1 MGVTFLAQP
10 AELKPDPPKEGE
22 ALREQPGAGFNKF
35 LAVHLFF
42 ELNSSFYREPLRYQ
56 RRDGLR
62 TAMY

>member
-42 ELNSSFYREPLRYQ
+42 
-56 RRDGLR
+56 
-62 TAMY
+62 